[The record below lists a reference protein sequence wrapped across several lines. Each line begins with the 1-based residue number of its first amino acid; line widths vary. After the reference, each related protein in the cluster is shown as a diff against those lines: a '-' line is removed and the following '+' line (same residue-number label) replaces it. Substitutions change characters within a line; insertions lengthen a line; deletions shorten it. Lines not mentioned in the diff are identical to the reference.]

1 MPKLI
6 SFDIDGTLEVGD
18 PPGTITME
26 MVRRVQDL
34 GYVIGSASDRTILS
48 QQQIWD
54 ASRITV
60 DFIVLK
66 HDIAIVREQ
75 FQADEYYHIGDTD
88 MDQFYSE
95 RAGFQ
100 FLHVT
105 AGTQRFLGEEPDF

>member
-18 PPGTITME
+18 PPGSITMD
-26 MVRRVQDL
+26 MVRKVKKL
-34 GYVIGSASDRTILS
+34 GYVIGSASDRTVS
-48 QQQIWD
+48 NQQQIWD
-54 ASRITV
+54 ASQITV

-66 HDIAIVREQ
+66 HDIGLVREK
-75 FQADEYYHIGDTD
+75 FEADQYYHIGDTD

-100 FLHVT
+100 FLHVDV
-105 AGTQRFLGEEPDF
+105 GTLRFLGEEPDF

>member
-1 MPKLI
+1 MRKLI

-18 PPGTITME
+18 PPGTITLD
-26 MVRRVQDL
+26 MVRKVKEL
-34 GYVIGSASDRTILS
+34 GYVIGSASDRTLLS

-54 ASRITV
+54 SGQITV

-66 HDIAIVREQ
+66 HDIGQVREK
-75 FQADEYYHIGDTD
+75 FEAEAYYHIGDTD

-100 FLHVT
+100 FLHVNDG
-105 AGTQRFLGEEPDF
+105 AQRFMGDEPDF